1 MKTWVTL
8 LSLFEDLY
16 TVILEKEQMALVDML
31 PNPDEEDDVSD
42 KDEDE
47 WEHLS
52 QFSDDSSSD
61 DSDWEL

>member
-42 KDEDE
+42 DDEDE

-52 QFSDDSSSD
+52 VFSNDSSSD

>member
-1 MKTWVTL
+1 MKTQVTL

-16 TVILEKEQMALVDML
+16 TVILEKEQMALADML

>member
-1 MKTWVTL
+1 MKTWVKL

-52 QFSDDSSSD
+52 
-61 DSDWEL
+61 